1 MEKMAKIVAEKRKIP
16 YNNKLIMWHKCHDN
30 DSIFKNPLGRHEC
43 MIQINPREVAAEA
56 MVQIM
61 AEGAYNNTALRRL
74 LRQNGAMTRQ
84 ERAFVTELVNG
95 TLRNLYYIDYIL
107 NSFSKTKTEKM
118 KPWLL
123 AVMRT
128 AVYQMLFMETPDAA
142 ACNEGVKLARE
153 RGYGKL
159 SGFVNGVLRTVA
171 REKAQ
176 ITLPKQGT
184 AEYLHIR
191 YSHPLWLVRM
201 WLAYYGYDF
210 TEALCR
216 KDNEAPAVSIR
227 VNTLRTN
234 SKELEEILEEEGV
247 QVRHSILENGLYLT
261 GTADL
266 GRMDLFTKGMFH
278 VQDVSSQLAVA
289 VLAPQKGER
298 ILDMC
303 AAPGGKSFLMAEYME
318 NQGGIVSRD
327 IHPHKIQ
334 LMAEGAERL
343 GISIMKGEMQDAME
357 EKKADIAAFDRV
369 LVDAPCS
376 GLGLL
381 RKKPDIRLKK
391 DGSEID
397 TLPRIQRAVLE
408 QAAKYVKPGGVLVY
422 STCTLCRKE
431 NEKNIEWFLE
441 NHKEYTMEPLGEF
454 LPKGMEKEGE
464 KGFVTLFPHIH
475 ETDGFFIARMVR
487 KKETL
492 WQRQTSN
499 Q

>member
-1 MEKMAKIVAEKRKIP
+1 
-16 YNNKLIMWHKCHDN
+16 
-30 DSIFKNPLGRHEC
+30 

-56 MVQIM
+56 LVQIM

-84 ERAFVTELVNG
+84 ERAFVTEMVNG
-95 TLRNLYYIDYIL
+95 TLRNLYFIDYIL
-107 NSFSKTKTEKM
+107 NQYSKTKTEKM

-128 AVYQMLFMETPDAA
+128 AVYQIMFLEIPDSA
-142 ACNEGVKLARE
+142 ACNEGVKLTKE

-171 REKAQ
+171 REKEKM
-176 ITLPKQGT
+176 ILPKEGT

-201 WLAYYGYDF
+201 WIAYYGYDF
-210 TEALCR
+210 TEALCEG
-216 KDNEAPAVSIR
+216 DNAAPPVSIR
-227 VNTLRTN
+227 VNTLHTN
-234 SKELEEILEEEGV
+234 ATSLEENLEKKGV
-247 QVRHSILENGLYLT
+247 QVQKGIVENALYLT

-266 GRMDLFTKGMFH
+266 GRMDLFIDGMFH
-278 VQDVSSQLAVA
+278 VQDVSSQLAVKI
-289 VLAPQKGER
+289 LAPQKGER

-303 AAPGGKSFLMAEYME
+303 AAPGGKSFLIAEYME
-318 NQGGIVSRD
+318 NQGEIVSRD
-327 IHPHKIQ
+327 IHTHKIE
-334 LMAEGAERL
+334 LIAEGAERL
-343 GISIMKGEMQDAME
+343 GISIIQAEMQDAAE
-357 EKKADIAAFDRV
+357 EKNEDIRAFDRV
-369 LVDAPCS
+369 LVDVPCS

-397 TLPRIQRAVLE
+397 ALPKIQRAILE
-408 QAAKYVKPGGVLVY
+408 QAAKYVKIGGVLVY

-441 NHKEYTMEPLGEF
+441 NHPEYETEPLGEF
-454 LPKGMEKEGE
+454 LPTEMAHEGE
-464 KGFVTLFPHIH
+464 EGFITLFPHIH
-475 ETDGFFIARMVR
+475 KTDGFFIARMVR
-487 KKETL
+487 KGE
-492 WQRQTSN
+492 
-499 Q
+499 

>member
-1 MEKMAKIVAEKRKIP
+1 
-16 YNNKLIMWHKCHDN
+16 
-30 DSIFKNPLGRHEC
+30 

-84 ERAFVTELVNG
+84 ERAFVTEVVNG

-107 NSFSKTKTEKM
+107 NIFSKTKTEKM

-128 AVYQMLFMETPDAA
+128 AVYQMIFMETPDAA

-171 REKAQ
+171 REKEH

-191 YSHPLWLVRM
+191 YSHPLWLIRM
-201 WLAYYGYDF
+201 WMTYYGYDF
-210 TEALCR
+210 TEELC
-216 KDNEAPAVSIR
+216 KGDNEAPAVSIR
-227 VNTLRTN
+227 VNTLQTN
-234 SKELEEILEEEGV
+234 SEDLEKKLIDRDV
-247 QVRHSILENGLYLT
+247 QVHHGIIENALYLT
-261 GTADL
+261 GTADM

-278 VQDVSSQLAVA
+278 VQDISSQIAVA
-289 VLAPQKGER
+289 VLSPKKGER

-318 NQGGIVSRD
+318 NQGEIISRD
-327 IHPHKIQ
+327 IHPHKIE
-334 LMAEGAERL
+334 LIAEGAKRL
-343 GISIMKGEMQDAME
+343 GISMIQAEMQDAAV
-357 EKKADIAAFDRV
+357 EKKEDIGTFDRV

-397 TLPRIQRAVLE
+397 ALPKIQREILE

-441 NHKEYTMEPLGEF
+441 NHEEYTAEPLGEF
-454 LPKGMEKEGE
+454 LPKEMKQEGE
-464 KGFVTLFPHIH
+464 NGFVTLFPHIH
-475 ETDGFFIARMVR
+475 KTDGFFIARMVR
-487 KKETL
+487 KEE
-492 WQRQTSN
+492 
-499 Q
+499 